1 VRLFVALD
9 LPTIVRAA
17 LARLIAELAPK
28 SRGARW
34 VKAENLHVT
43 LKFIGHVESA
53 NLRPIENA
61 LATLHSAEAVSLDFR
76 GIGFFPNE
84 YHPRVVWC
92 GVQASPNLA
101 ALATDIDRAFEPLGI
116 EREARPYVPH
126 LTLAR
131 FKTEEGVKDLVDAA
145 NAMKSY
151 DFGAARETNF
161 HLYESLLKPSGAQY
175 NRLASYP
182 IVSSAKAKEK

>member
-1 VRLFVALD
+1 MRLFVALD
-9 LPTIVRAA
+9 LPEAVRRA
-17 LARLIAELAPK
+17 LADLIAMLAPK
-28 SRGARW
+28 STGARW

-43 LKFIGHVESA
+43 LKFIGHVDRDK
-53 NLRPIENA
+53 LRQIQDA
-61 LATLHSAEAVSLDFR
+61 LATLHSVEPVRLDFH

-101 ALATDIDRAFEPLGI
+101 ALAADIDHTLKPLGV
-116 EREARPYVPH
+116 EPETRPYTPH

-131 FKTEEGVKDLVDAA
+131 FKTEGGVKDLVDAA

-151 DFGAARETNF
+151 DFGGTLETKF

-175 NRLASYP
+175 NRLASFP
-182 IVSSAKAKEK
+182 IVSNAIT

>member
-1 VRLFVALD
+1 MRLFVALD
-9 LPTIVRAA
+9 LPETVRRA
-17 LARLIAELAPK
+17 LAELIATLAPK

-43 LKFIGHVESA
+43 LKFIGHVDREKLS
-53 NLRPIENA
+53 PIQNA
-61 LATLHSAEAVSLDFR
+61 LATVHSAGAVSLDFR
-76 GIGFFPNE
+76 GIAFFPNE

-101 ALATDIDRAFEPLGI
+101 ALAADIDRALEPLGV
-116 EREARPYVPH
+116 EPETRPYTPH

-131 FKTEEGVKDLVDAA
+131 FKTEDGVSDLVKAA
-145 NAMKSY
+145 NEMKSY
-151 DFGAARETNF
+151 DFGGTQETNF

>member
-9 LPTIVRAA
+9 LPEAVRRA
-17 LARLIAELAPK
+17 LADLIATLAPK
-28 SRGARW
+28 STGARW

-43 LKFIGHVESA
+43 LKFIGHVDRDK
-53 NLRPIENA
+53 LRPIQDA
-61 LATLHSAEAVSLDFR
+61 LAALHPAEPVSLDFR
-76 GIGFFPNE
+76 GMGFFPNE

-101 ALATDIDRAFEPLGI
+101 ALAADIERALEPLGI
-116 EREARPYVPH
+116 VPETRQYTPH

-131 FKTEEGVKDLVDAA
+131 FKTEDGVSDLVKAA
-145 NAMKSY
+145 NEMKSY
-151 DFGAARETNF
+151 DFGGTRETKF

-175 NRLASYP
+175 NRLASFP
-182 IVSSAKAKEK
+182 IVSNAIT

>member
-9 LPTIVRAA
+9 LPEAVRRA
-17 LARLIAELAPK
+17 LAELIANLAPK
-28 SRGARW
+28 SSGARW

-43 LKFIGHVESA
+43 LKFIGHVDGDK
-53 NLRPIENA
+53 LRPIQDA
-61 LATLHSAEAVSLDFR
+61 LAALRSAEPVNLEFH

-92 GVQASPNLA
+92 GVQASPNLS
-101 ALATDIDRAFEPLGI
+101 ALAADIDRALEPLGV
-116 EREARPYVPH
+116 EPETRPYTPH

-131 FKTEEGVKDLVDAA
+131 FKTEEGVSDLVDAA

-151 DFGAARETNF
+151 DFGGAHESNF

-182 IVSSAKAKEK
+182 IVSSAKPKEK